1 MLKASYPTS
10 FVRSLCLILRG
21 RNSFISPTV
30 NGLRVPGSNRWS
42 RATYHGARHPGWSC
56 RPRVALRR
64 DDKHFN
70 SVRVSPILPLSP
82 ALGGSRLFAPAH
94 GATPF
99 AALSHGCWHR
109 AWPLSLLATVTNI
122 LCLVLISP
130 SRREETGPALQA
142 RPVQSLDLVGLPW
155 PLLCLRTALGPLLS
169 VHLAVPGAAPDV
181 PGMTGTRGGG
191 EALPPG
197 PRRAGSASNKRES
210 SKHARELRGGSQPFP
225 TGRDTR
231 ASSAPPSPPPPGRL
245 AKGDGPCQP
254 LSGGERHPGSAQG
267 VSASRGSRKVSTAS
281 TALTYSHN
289 EDTP

>member
-1 MLKASYPTS
+1 MSEVSALFLEAGTLLSPQLLTTCESLVPSAGAAPLTTEPGTPGGPAGPASPCVEMTS
-10 FVRSLCLILRG
+10 ISTLCAFR
-21 RNSFISPTV
+21 
-30 NGLRVPGSNRWS
+30 
-42 RATYHGARHPGWSC
+42 
-56 RPRVALRR
+56 
-64 DDKHFN
+64 
-70 SVRVSPILPLSP
+70 PILPLSP

-109 AWPLSLLATVTNI
+109 AWPHSLLATVTNI

-130 SRREETGPALQA
+130 SRREETGPALRA

-155 PLLCLRTALGPLLS
+155 PLLCPRTALGPLLS

-181 PGMTGTRGGG
+181 PGMTGTRRGG

-197 PRRAGSASNKRES
+197 PQRAGSASNKRAS
-210 SKHARELRGGSQPFP
+210 SKHAHELCGGSQPFP

-231 ASSAPPSPPPPGRL
+231 ASSACPSPPPPGRL

-267 VSASRGSRKVSTAS
+267 VSASRGNRKVSTAS